1 MQDNMKCNNIHIIG
15 TPEGEEE
22 HGIENL
28 FEKVMMENFLNL
40 MRGQVTQIQETQ
52 RIPIKRNPKRP
63 TSRHIIIKIAKLQD
77 KERILKAT
85 REKQEVTNKG
95 SLIRQQLTS
104 QCKCSKPDKNGK
116 KCFK

>member
-1 MQDNMKCNNIHIIG
+1 MQDNMKCNNICIIG
-15 TPEGEEE
+15 IPEGEEE
-22 HGIENL
+22 QGIENL
-28 FEKVMMENFLNL
+28 FEKVMMENFPNL
-40 MRGQVTQIQETQ
+40 MGEKVTRIQETQ
-52 RIPIKRNPKRP
+52 RVPSKRNPKRP
-63 TSRHIIIKIAKLQD
+63 TSGDIKIKMAKLQN